1 VRTDLPKE
9 SGWRIKLT
17 KTVRDFSGSPFP
29 KGSVLKAQISP
40 EGKLKVDGA
49 QHLMLH
55 PHEWEPV
62 LTEEDLRR
70 LLNG

>member
-1 VRTDLPKE
+1 MAEET
-9 SGWRIKLT
+9 GWRIKLT

-29 KGSVLKAQISP
+29 KGSVLKAQIST
-40 EGKLKVDGA
+40 EGKLKVEGA
-49 QHLMLH
+49 QQLTLQ

-62 LTEEDLRR
+62 LTDEDLRR

>member
-1 VRTDLPKE
+1 MAEET
-9 SGWRIKLT
+9 GWRIKLT

-29 KGSVLKAQISP
+29 KGSVLKAQISV

-49 QHLMLH
+49 QQLTLQ

-62 LTEEDLRR
+62 LTDEDLRR

>member
-1 VRTDLPKE
+1 MPKE

-29 KGSVLKAQISP
+29 KGSVLKAHIST

-49 QHLMLH
+49 QHLTLH

-62 LTEEDLRR
+62 LTDKDLQR

>member
-1 VRTDLPKE
+1 MAE
-9 SGWRIKLT
+9 EIGWRIKLT

-29 KGSVLKAQISP
+29 KGSVLKAQISS

-49 QHLMLH
+49 QHLTLH

-62 LTEEDLRR
+62 LTDEDFRR